1 MINFVKYS
9 FLCLYIFLFTSC
21 DENQHVKSFRAPKKN
36 FGLDQQDIKPVLSDN
51 NVSGLSWDLPETWV
65 PSKGH
70 SMRLASFDVPFSN
83 GVADLSIVSLGG
95 ESGGLLANVN
105 RWRKQIN
112 LVPITENEILS
123 SSIKGESKVGPFRVF
138 KMINES
144 KQNKAILAAV
154 LPTTGKTFYIKL
166 TASIAGVTELELVFQ
181 KFCSSMGFL
190 KN

>member
-1 MINFVKYS
+1 MINFIKYS
-9 FLCLYIFLFTSC
+9 LLFLYIFLFTSC

-36 FGLDQQDIKPVLSDN
+36 FGLEQQNNKPVISDN

-65 PSKGH
+65 ASKGH

-123 SSIKGESKVGPFRVF
+123 SSIKGESKIGPFRVF

-144 KQNKAILAAV
+144 NRNKAILAAV
-154 LPTTGKTFYIKL
+154 LPTTAKTFYIKL

-181 KFCSSMGFL
+181 KFCSSIGFL